1 MDMKSFY
8 ANEKPKTKRKGFSLV
23 EMMVVMLLIAVVL
36 AASAPMI
43 TRKVSRE
50 RSDKIFDMLGTDP
63 NNAVEYVK
71 GRNQRIFMNGKTD
84 GYVGI
89 VETGVNIPANSILFG
104 KNSLSS
110 GTGGTATTNLVGIG
124 FGTTNYLNSVAIGY
138 KAGAFT
144 DAVSIGK
151 GANGNEYG
159 VAIGSNS
166 QTRYKNS
173 VAIGYNA
180 RTVGEN
186 AITIGAGPFATDTG
200 KNAISIG
207 YNADA
212 IAKNGIAIGY
222 NASATDE
229 NSVAI
234 GYNATAPFKN
244 SIVLGTEKDTVYIP
258 GNLIIGKTTAVGVRA
273 VSDGRSYPL
282 YAYTHRSHDGDDRHF
297 TDIVDV
303 IERNH
308 ADDYKGS
315 GDFAVAM
322 VGSRTPGIQLGPYTF
337 RTHAWSS
344 GYNDNQKICPP
355 TNSGDWYRISRGKCS
370 DVDQSSNNVWLWSDA
385 RLKNIGNTY
394 TSGLE
399 ELNQLKFYHFTFKND
414 KDKTPQVGVIAQD
427 LQKVF
432 PQAVSKDDGGWL
444 TIRWD
449 EMFYAAI
456 NAIKELNTKVCAIAK
471 DVTNLK
477 TVTDEH
483 TKTLEAQAQTIEQ
496 QQVEI
501 KELTARV
508 EKLEQKRK

>member
-1 MDMKSFY
+1 MDMKNFY

-71 GRNQRIFMNGKTD
+71 GRNQRIFMNGRKD

-89 VETGVNIPANSILFG
+89 VETGVNIPTNSVLFG
-104 KNSLSS
+104 QNILSPFNY
-110 GTGGTATTNLVGIG
+110 ATKETSANNLVGIG

-138 KAGAFT
+138 KASANT
-144 DAVSIGK
+144 DSVTIGNS
-151 GANGNEYG
+151 ASGNEYG

-173 VAIGYNA
+173 VAIGYSA
-180 RTVGEN
+180 RTSGEN
-186 AITIGAGPFATDTG
+186 AVAIGASQWSTEAG
-200 KNAISIG
+200 
-207 YNADA
+207 
-212 IAKNGIAIGY
+212 
-222 NASATDE
+222 E
-229 NSVAI
+229 RSVAI
-234 GYNATAPFKN
+234 GYGARARYENSIAIGANASVMGENSIAIGNNATANYKN
-244 SIVLGTEKDTVYIP
+244 TVVLGDSNTTVFIP
-258 GNLIIGKTTAVGVRA
+258 GNLVVNHAALIGRA
-273 VSDGRSYPL
+273 AGRNDNLYFRPYAQEDGRHFAVL
-282 YAYTHRSHDGDDRHF
+282 NAGDWKGNDSNLSMVQDD
-297 TDIVDV
+297 TDTDKLVV
-303 IERNH
+303 RVGPYSTQTEWWRG
-308 ADDYKGS
+308 DYK
-315 GDFAVAM
+315 DNN
-322 VGSRTPGIQLGPYTF
+322 
-337 RTHAWSS
+337 RTHI
-344 GYNDNQKICPP
+344 NFEDP
-355 TNSGDWYRISRGKCS
+355 TRGNNPKSHKHS
-370 DVDQSSNNVWLWSDA
+370 DI
-385 RLKNIGNTY
+385 RLKNVGEPFTA
-394 TSGLE
+394 GLN
-399 ELNQLKFYHFTFKND
+399 ELEKLNFYHFTFKKD
-414 KDKTPQVGVIAQD
+414 KDQVPQVGVMAQD

>member
-71 GRNQRIFMNGKTD
+71 GRNQRIFMNGRKD
-84 GYVGI
+84 GYIGI
-89 VETGVNIPANSILFG
+89 VETGVNIPTNSVLFGQNILFPF
-104 KNSLSS
+104 NY
-110 GTGGTATTNLVGIG
+110 ATKETSANNLVGIG

-138 KAGAFT
+138 KAAANT
-144 DAVSIGK
+144 DSVTIGNS
-151 GANGNEYG
+151 ASGNDYG
-159 VAIGSNS
+159 VAVGSNS

-173 VAIGYNA
+173 VAIGYSA
-180 RTVGEN
+180 RTTGEN
-186 AITIGAGPFATDTG
+186 AVAIGASQWSTEAG
-200 KNAISIG
+200 
-207 YNADA
+207 
-212 IAKNGIAIGY
+212 
-222 NASATDE
+222 E
-229 NSVAI
+229 RSVAI
-234 GYNATAPFKN
+234 GYGARARYENSIAIGANASVMGENSIAIGNNATANYKN
-244 SIVLGTEKDTVYIP
+244 TVVLGDSNTTVFIP
-258 GNLIIGKTTAVGVRA
+258 GNLVVNHAALIGRA
-273 VSDGRSYPL
+273 AGRNDNLYFRPYAQEDGRHFAVL
-282 YAYTHRSHDGDDRHF
+282 NAGDWKGDDSNLSMVQDD
-297 TDIVDV
+297 TDTDKLVV
-303 IERNH
+303 RVGPYSTQTEWWRR
-308 ADDYKGS
+308 DYK
-315 GDFAVAM
+315 DNN
-322 VGSRTPGIQLGPYTF
+322 
-337 RTHAWSS
+337 RTHI
-344 GYNDNQKICPP
+344 NFEDP
-355 TNSGDWYRISRGKCS
+355 TRGNNPKSHKHS
-370 DVDQSSNNVWLWSDA
+370 DI
-385 RLKNIGNTY
+385 RLKNVGEPFTA
-394 TSGLE
+394 GLN
-399 ELNQLKFYHFTFKND
+399 ELEKLNFYHFTFKKD
-414 KDKTPQVGVIAQD
+414 KDQVPQVGVMAQD
-427 LQKVF
+427 MQKVF

>member
-1 MDMKSFY
+1 MDMKNFY

-71 GRNQRIFMNGKTD
+71 GRNQRIFMNGRKD

-89 VETGVNIPANSILFG
+89 VESGVSVPANSVLFG
-104 KNSLSS
+104 QNTLFPFDYVTKETPAN
-110 GTGGTATTNLVGIG
+110 NLVGIG
-124 FGTTNYLNSVAIGY
+124 FGTSNYLNSVAIGY
-138 KAGAFT
+138 KASAFT
-144 DAVSIGK
+144 DTVSIGN
-151 GANGNEYG
+151 GADGSDYS
-159 VAIGSNS
+159 VAIGSNAS
-166 QTRYKNS
+166 TRRKNS
-173 VAIGYNA
+173 VAIGSNA
-180 RTVGEN
+180 RTIGEN
-186 AITIGAGPFATDTG
+186 AINIGASPKFAPDVAQ
-200 KNAISIG
+200 NSIAIG

-212 IAKNGIAIGY
+212 INKNAIAIGY
-222 NASATDE
+222 NASAMDE

-234 GYNATAPFKN
+234 GYNATASYKN
-244 SIVLGTEKDTVYIP
+244 TIVLGNSNTTVYIP
-258 GNLIIGKTTAVGVRA
+258 GNLVVDHAALIGRA
-273 VSDGRSYPL
+273 AGRNDNLYFRPYAQEDGRHFAVL
-282 YAYTHRSHDGDDRHF
+282 NAGDWKGEDSNLSMVQDDTN
-297 TDIVDV
+297 TDKLVV
-303 IERNH
+303 RVGPYSTQTEWWRR
-308 ADDYKGS
+308 DYK
-315 GDFAVAM
+315 DNN
-322 VGSRTPGIQLGPYTF
+322 
-337 RTHAWSS
+337 RTHI
-344 GYNDNQKICPP
+344 NFEDP
-355 TNSGDWYRISRGKCS
+355 TRGNNPKSHRQS
-370 DVDQSSNNVWLWSDA
+370 DI
-385 RLKNIGNTY
+385 RLKNVGEAFTA
-394 TSGLE
+394 GLN
-399 ELNQLKFYHFTFKND
+399 ELEKLNFYHYTYKND
-414 KDKTPQVGVIAQD
+414 KDQVPQVGVMAQN

-483 TKTLEAQAQTIEQ
+483 TKTLESQAQTIEQ

>member
-71 GRNQRIFMNGKTD
+71 GRNQRIFMNGRKD

-89 VETGVNIPANSILFG
+89 VETGVNIPTNSVIFG
-104 KNSLSS
+104 KNMLFPFDYVTKESP
-110 GTGGTATTNLVGIG
+110 ANNLVGIG
-124 FGTTNYLNSVAIGY
+124 FDTSNYLNSVAIGY
-138 KAGAFT
+138 KASAFT
-144 DAVSIGK
+144 DSVTIGNSAS
-151 GANGNEYG
+151 GSEYG
-159 VAIGSNS
+159 VAIGSNAS
-166 QTRYKNS
+166 TRRKNS
-173 VAIGYNA
+173 VAIGSNA
-180 RTVGEN
+180 RTIGEN
-186 AITIGAGPFATDTG
+186 AINIGASPKFAPDVAQ
-200 KNAISIG
+200 NSIAIG

-212 IAKNGIAIGY
+212 INKNAIAIGY
-222 NASATDE
+222 NASAMDE

-234 GYNATAPFKN
+234 GYNATASYKN
-244 SIVLGTEKDTVYIP
+244 TIVLGNSNTTVYIP
-258 GNLIIGKTTAVGVRA
+258 GNLVVDHAALIGRSAGRNDNLYFRPYA
-273 VSDGRSYPL
+273 QEDGRHFAVL
-282 YAYTHRSHDGDDRHF
+282 NAGDWKGEDSNLSMVQDDTN
-297 TDIVDV
+297 TDKLVV
-303 IERNH
+303 RVGPYSTQTEWWRR
-308 ADDYKGS
+308 DYK
-315 GDFAVAM
+315 DNN
-322 VGSRTPGIQLGPYTF
+322 
-337 RTHAWSS
+337 RTHI
-344 GYNDNQKICPP
+344 NFEDP
-355 TNSGDWYRISRGKCS
+355 TKGNNPKSHRQS
-370 DVDQSSNNVWLWSDA
+370 DI
-385 RLKNIGNTY
+385 RLKNVGEPFTA
-394 TSGLE
+394 GLD
-399 ELNQLKFYHFTFKND
+399 ELEKLNFYHFTFKKD
-414 KDKTPQVGVIAQD
+414 KDQVPQVGVMAQD

>member
-71 GRNQRIFMNGKTD
+71 GRNQRIFMNGRKD

-89 VETGVNIPANSILFG
+89 VETGVNIPTNSVLFGQNILFPF
-104 KNSLSS
+104 NY
-110 GTGGTATTNLVGIG
+110 ATKETSANNLVGIG

-138 KAGAFT
+138 KASANT
-144 DAVSIGK
+144 DSVTIGNS
-151 GANGNEYG
+151 ASGNDYG

-173 VAIGYNA
+173 VAIGYSA
-180 RTVGEN
+180 RTTGEN
-186 AITIGAGPFATDTG
+186 AVAIGASQWSTEAG
-200 KNAISIG
+200 
-207 YNADA
+207 
-212 IAKNGIAIGY
+212 
-222 NASATDE
+222 E
-229 NSVAI
+229 RSVAI
-234 GYNATAPFKN
+234 GYGARARYENSIAIGANASVMGENSIAIGNNATANYKN
-244 SIVLGTEKDTVYIP
+244 TVVLGDSNTTVFIP
-258 GNLIIGKTTAVGVRA
+258 GNLVVNHAALIGRA
-273 VSDGRSYPL
+273 AGRNDNLYFRPYAQEDGRHFAVL
-282 YAYTHRSHDGDDRHF
+282 NAGDWKGNDSNLSMVQDD
-297 TDIVDV
+297 TDTDKLVV
-303 IERNH
+303 RVGPYSTQTEWWRG
-308 ADDYKGS
+308 DYK
-315 GDFAVAM
+315 DNN
-322 VGSRTPGIQLGPYTF
+322 
-337 RTHAWSS
+337 RTHI
-344 GYNDNQKICPP
+344 NFEDP
-355 TNSGDWYRISRGKCS
+355 TRGNNPKSHKHS
-370 DVDQSSNNVWLWSDA
+370 DI
-385 RLKNIGNTY
+385 RLKNVGEPFTA
-394 TSGLE
+394 GLN
-399 ELNQLKFYHFTFKND
+399 ELEKLNFYHFTFKKD
-414 KDKTPQVGVIAQD
+414 KDQVPQVGVMAQD

>member
-71 GRNQRIFMNGKTD
+71 GRNQRIFMNGRKD
-84 GYVGI
+84 GYIGI
-89 VETGVNIPANSILFG
+89 VETGVNIPTNSVLFGQNILFPF
-104 KNSLSS
+104 NY
-110 GTGGTATTNLVGIG
+110 ATKETSANNLVGIG
-124 FGTTNYLNSVAIGY
+124 FGTSNYLNSVAIGY
-138 KAGAFT
+138 KASANT
-144 DAVSIGK
+144 DSVTIGNS
-151 GANGNEYG
+151 ASGNDYG

-173 VAIGYNA
+173 VAIGYSA
-180 RTVGEN
+180 RTTGEN
-186 AITIGAGPFATDTG
+186 AVAIGASQWSTEAG
-200 KNAISIG
+200 
-207 YNADA
+207 
-212 IAKNGIAIGY
+212 
-222 NASATDE
+222 E
-229 NSVAI
+229 RSVAI
-234 GYNATAPFKN
+234 GYGASARYNNSIAIGANASVMGENSIAIGNDATAHYKN
-244 SIVLGTEKDTVYIP
+244 TVVLGDSNTTVFIP
-258 GNLIIGKTTAVGVRA
+258 GNLVVNHAALIGRA
-273 VSDGRSYPL
+273 AGRNDNLYFRPYAQEDGRHFAVL
-282 YAYTHRSHDGDDRHF
+282 NAGDWKGNDSNLSMVQDD
-297 TDIVDV
+297 TDTDKLVV
-303 IERNH
+303 RVGPYSTQTEWWRG
-308 ADDYKGS
+308 DYK
-315 GDFAVAM
+315 DNN
-322 VGSRTPGIQLGPYTF
+322 
-337 RTHAWSS
+337 RTHI
-344 GYNDNQKICPP
+344 NFEDP
-355 TNSGDWYRISRGKCS
+355 TRGNNPKSHKHS
-370 DVDQSSNNVWLWSDA
+370 DI
-385 RLKNIGNTY
+385 RLKNVGEPFTA
-394 TSGLE
+394 GLN
-399 ELNQLKFYHFTFKND
+399 ELEKLNFYHFTFKKD
-414 KDKTPQVGVIAQD
+414 KDQVPQVGVMAQD

>member
-71 GRNQRIFMNGKTD
+71 GRNQRIFMNGRKD

-89 VETGVNIPANSILFG
+89 VETGVNIPTNSVLFGQNILFPFNYVT
-104 KNSLSS
+104 KETSAN
-110 GTGGTATTNLVGIG
+110 NLVGIG
-124 FGTTNYLNSVAIGY
+124 FGTSNYLNSVAIGY

-144 DAVSIGK
+144 DAVSIGN
-151 GANGNEYG
+151 GADGNEYG
-159 VAIGSNS
+159 VAIGSKA

-207 YNADA
+207 YNAEA

-222 NASATDE
+222 NAFAMDE

-234 GYNATAPFKN
+234 GYNATAPYKN
-244 SIVLGTEKDTVYIP
+244 TVVLGDTNTTVYIP
-258 GNLIIGKTTAVGVRA
+258 GNLVVNHAALIGRNAGRNDNLYFRPYA
-273 VSDGRSYPL
+273 QEDGRHFAVL
-282 YAYTHRSHDGDDRHF
+282 NAGDWKDEDSNVSLVQDDTNDDKLVVRVGPYS
-297 TDIVDV
+297 TQT
-303 IERNH
+303 EWWRR
-308 ADDYKGS
+308 DYK
-315 GDFAVAM
+315 DNN
-322 VGSRTPGIQLGPYTF
+322 
-337 RTHAWSS
+337 RTHINFEDPTR
-344 GYNDNQKICPP
+344 GNDPKSHKQ
-355 TNSGDWYRISRGKCS
+355 S
-370 DVDQSSNNVWLWSDA
+370 DI
-385 RLKNIGNTY
+385 RLKNVGEPFTA
-394 TSGLE
+394 GLN
-399 ELNQLKFYHFTFKND
+399 ELEKLNFYHFTFKKD
-414 KDKTPQVGVIAQD
+414 KDQVPQVGVMAQD

>member
-71 GRNQRIFMNGKTD
+71 GRNQRIFMNGRKD

-89 VETGVNIPANSILFG
+89 VETGVNIPTNSVLFGQNILFPFNYVT
-104 KNSLSS
+104 KETSAN
-110 GTGGTATTNLVGIG
+110 NLVGIG
-124 FGTTNYLNSVAIGY
+124 FGTSNYLNSVAIGY

-144 DAVSIGK
+144 DAVSIGN
-151 GANGNEYG
+151 GADGNEYG
-159 VAIGSNS
+159 VAIGSKA

-207 YNADA
+207 YNAEA

-222 NASATDE
+222 NASAMDE

-234 GYNATAPFKN
+234 GYNATAPYKN
-244 SIVLGTEKDTVYIP
+244 TVVLGDTNTTVYIP
-258 GNLIIGKTTAVGVRA
+258 GNLVVNHAALIGRNAGRNDNLYFRPYA
-273 VSDGRSYPL
+273 QEDGRHFAVL
-282 YAYTHRSHDGDDRHF
+282 NAGDWKGEDSNVSLVQDDTNDDKLVVRVGPYS
-297 TDIVDV
+297 TQT
-303 IERNH
+303 EWWRR
-308 ADDYKGS
+308 DYK
-315 GDFAVAM
+315 DNN
-322 VGSRTPGIQLGPYTF
+322 
-337 RTHAWSS
+337 RTHINFEDPTR
-344 GYNDNQKICPP
+344 GNDPKSHKQ
-355 TNSGDWYRISRGKCS
+355 S
-370 DVDQSSNNVWLWSDA
+370 DI
-385 RLKNIGNTY
+385 RLKNVGEPFTA
-394 TSGLE
+394 GLN
-399 ELNQLKFYHFTFKND
+399 ELEKLNFYHFTFKKD
-414 KDKTPQVGVIAQD
+414 KDQVPQVGVMAQD

-483 TKTLEAQAQTIEQ
+483 TKTLEAQSQTIEQ

>member
-71 GRNQRIFMNGKTD
+71 GRNQRIFMNGRKD

-89 VETGVNIPANSILFG
+89 VETGVNIPTNSVLFGQNILFPF
-104 KNSLSS
+104 NY
-110 GTGGTATTNLVGIG
+110 ATKETSANNLVGIG

-138 KAGAFT
+138 KAAANT
-144 DAVSIGK
+144 DSVTIGNS
-151 GANGNEYG
+151 ASGNDYS
-159 VAIGSNS
+159 VAIGSKA

-186 AITIGAGPFATDTG
+186 AITIGAGPFLTDTA

-207 YNADA
+207 YNAEA
-212 IAKNGIAIGY
+212 IHKNGIAIGY
-222 NASATDE
+222 NASAMDE

-234 GYNATAPFKN
+234 GYNATAHYKN
-244 SIVLGTEKDTVYIP
+244 TVVLGDTNTTVYIP
-258 GNLIIGKTTAVGVRA
+258 GNLVVNHAALIGRA
-273 VSDGRSYPL
+273 AGRNDNLYFRPYAQEDGRHFAVL
-282 YAYTHRSHDGDDRHF
+282 NAGDWKGEDSNLSMVQDDTN
-297 TDIVDV
+297 TDKLVV
-303 IERNH
+303 RVGPYSTVTEWWRR
-308 ADDYKGS
+308 DYK
-315 GDFAVAM
+315 DNN
-322 VGSRTPGIQLGPYTF
+322 
-337 RTHAWSS
+337 RTHINFEDPTR
-344 GYNDNQKICPP
+344 GNDPKSHRQ
-355 TNSGDWYRISRGKCS
+355 S
-370 DVDQSSNNVWLWSDA
+370 DI
-385 RLKNIGNTY
+385 RLKNVGEPFTA
-394 TSGLE
+394 GLN
-399 ELNQLKFYHFTFKND
+399 ELEKLNFYHFTFKKD
-414 KDKTPQVGVIAQD
+414 KDQVPQVGVMAQD

-508 EKLEQKRK
+508 DKLEQKRK

>member
-71 GRNQRIFMNGKTD
+71 GRNQRIFMNGRKD

-89 VETGVNIPANSILFG
+89 VETGVNIPTNSVLFG
-104 KNSLSS
+104 QNMLSPFDFVTKETS
-110 GTGGTATTNLVGIG
+110 ANNLVGIG

-138 KAGAFT
+138 KASANT
-144 DAVSIGK
+144 DSVTIGNS
-151 GANGNEYG
+151 ANGNEYG

-173 VAIGYNA
+173 VAIGYRA
-180 RTVGEN
+180 QTTGEN
-186 AITIGAGPFATDTG
+186 AV
-200 KNAISIG
+200 
-207 YNADA
+207 
-212 IAKNGIAIGY
+212 AIGGSQWGTE
-222 NASATDE
+222 AGE
-229 NSVAI
+229 RSVAI
-234 GYNATAPFKN
+234 GYGAGARYKNSIAIGANASVMGENSIAIGNNATASYKN
-244 SIVLGTEKDTVYIP
+244 TVVLGDSNTTVFIP
-258 GNLIIGKTTAVGVRA
+258 GNLVVNHAALIGRA
-273 VSDGRSYPL
+273 AGRNDNLYFRPYAQEDGRHFAVL
-282 YAYTHRSHDGDDRHF
+282 NAGDWKGDDSNLSMVQDD
-297 TDIVDV
+297 TDTDKLVV
-303 IERNH
+303 RVGPYSTQTEWWRR
-308 ADDYKGS
+308 DYK
-315 GDFAVAM
+315 DNN
-322 VGSRTPGIQLGPYTF
+322 
-337 RTHAWSS
+337 RTHI
-344 GYNDNQKICPP
+344 NFEDP
-355 TNSGDWYRISRGKCS
+355 TRGNNTKSHKHS
-370 DVDQSSNNVWLWSDA
+370 DI
-385 RLKNIGNTY
+385 RLKNVGEPFTA
-394 TSGLE
+394 GLN
-399 ELNQLKFYHFTFKND
+399 ELEKLNFYHFTFKKD
-414 KDKTPQVGVIAQD
+414 KDQVPQVGVIAQD

>member
-71 GRNQRIFMNGKTD
+71 GRNQRIFMNGRKD

-89 VETGVNIPANSILFG
+89 VETGVNIPTNSVLFG
-104 KNSLSS
+104 QNILSPFNY
-110 GTGGTATTNLVGIG
+110 ATKETSANNLVGIG

-138 KAGAFT
+138 KAAANT
-144 DAVSIGK
+144 DSVTIGNS
-151 GANGNEYG
+151 ASGNDYG

-173 VAIGYNA
+173 VAIGYSA
-180 RTVGEN
+180 RTTGEN
-186 AITIGAGPFATDTG
+186 AVAIGASQWSTESG
-200 KNAISIG
+200 
-207 YNADA
+207 
-212 IAKNGIAIGY
+212 
-222 NASATDE
+222 E
-229 NSVAI
+229 RSVAI
-234 GYNATAPFKN
+234 GYGARASYENSIAIGANASVMGENSIAIGNNATANYKN
-244 SIVLGTEKDTVYIP
+244 TVVLGDSNTTVFIP
-258 GNLIIGKTTAVGVRA
+258 GNLVVNHAALIGRA
-273 VSDGRSYPL
+273 AGRNDNLYFRPYAQEDGRHFAVL
-282 YAYTHRSHDGDDRHF
+282 NAGDWKGEDSNVSLVQDDTNDDKLVVRVGPYS
-297 TDIVDV
+297 TQT
-303 IERNH
+303 EWWRR
-308 ADDYKGS
+308 DYK
-315 GDFAVAM
+315 DNN
-322 VGSRTPGIQLGPYTF
+322 
-337 RTHAWSS
+337 RTHI
-344 GYNDNQKICPP
+344 NFEDP
-355 TNSGDWYRISRGKCS
+355 TRGNNPKSHRQS
-370 DVDQSSNNVWLWSDA
+370 DI
-385 RLKNIGNTY
+385 RLKNVGEPFTA
-394 TSGLE
+394 GLN
-399 ELNQLKFYHFTFKND
+399 ELEKLNFYHFTFKKD
-414 KDKTPQVGVIAQD
+414 KDQVPQVGVMAQD

-483 TKTLEAQAQTIEQ
+483 TKTLESQAQTIEQ

>member
-71 GRNQRIFMNGKTD
+71 GRNQRIFMNGRKD

-89 VETGVNIPANSILFG
+89 VETGVNIPTNSVLFG
-104 KNSLSS
+104 QNILSPFNY
-110 GTGGTATTNLVGIG
+110 ATKETSANNLVGIG

-138 KAGAFT
+138 KASANT
-144 DAVSIGK
+144 DSVTIGN

-166 QTRYKNS
+166 QTRHKNS
-173 VAIGYNA
+173 VAIGYSA
-180 RTVGEN
+180 RTTGEN
-186 AITIGAGPFATDTG
+186 AVAIGASQWSTEAG
-200 KNAISIG
+200 
-207 YNADA
+207 
-212 IAKNGIAIGY
+212 
-222 NASATDE
+222 E
-229 NSVAI
+229 RSVAI
-234 GYNATAPFKN
+234 GYGARARYENSIAIGANASVMGENSIAIGNNATANYKN
-244 SIVLGTEKDTVYIP
+244 TVVLGDSNTTVFIP
-258 GNLIIGKTTAVGVRA
+258 GNLVVNHAALIGRA
-273 VSDGRSYPL
+273 AGRNDNLYFRPYAQEDGRHFAVL
-282 YAYTHRSHDGDDRHF
+282 NAGDWKGNDSNLSMVQDD
-297 TDIVDV
+297 TDTDKLVV
-303 IERNH
+303 RVGPYSTQTEWWRG
-308 ADDYKGS
+308 DYK
-315 GDFAVAM
+315 DNN
-322 VGSRTPGIQLGPYTF
+322 
-337 RTHAWSS
+337 RTHI
-344 GYNDNQKICPP
+344 NFEDP
-355 TNSGDWYRISRGKCS
+355 TRGNNPKSHKHS
-370 DVDQSSNNVWLWSDA
+370 DI
-385 RLKNIGNTY
+385 RLKNVGEPFTA
-394 TSGLE
+394 GLN
-399 ELNQLKFYHFTFKND
+399 ELEKLNFYHFTFKKD
-414 KDKTPQVGVIAQD
+414 KDQVPQVGVMAQD

>member
-71 GRNQRIFMNGKTD
+71 GRNQRIFMNGRKD

-89 VETGVNIPANSILFG
+89 VETGVNIPTNSVLFG
-104 KNSLSS
+104 QNILSPFNY
-110 GTGGTATTNLVGIG
+110 ATKETSANNLVGIG

-138 KAGAFT
+138 KASANT
-144 DAVSIGK
+144 DSVTIGN

-166 QTRYKNS
+166 QTRHKNS
-173 VAIGYNA
+173 VAIGYSA
-180 RTVGEN
+180 RTTGEN
-186 AITIGAGPFATDTG
+186 AVAIGASQWSTEAG
-200 KNAISIG
+200 
-207 YNADA
+207 
-212 IAKNGIAIGY
+212 
-222 NASATDE
+222 E
-229 NSVAI
+229 RSVAI
-234 GYNATAPFKN
+234 GYGARARYENSIAIGANASVMGENSIAIGNNATANYKN
-244 SIVLGTEKDTVYIP
+244 TVVLGDSNTTVFIP
-258 GNLIIGKTTAVGVRA
+258 GNLVVNHAALIGRA
-273 VSDGRSYPL
+273 AGRNDNLYFRPYAQEDGRHFAVL
-282 YAYTHRSHDGDDRHF
+282 NAGDWKGEDSNVSLVQDDTNDDKLVVRVGPYS
-297 TDIVDV
+297 TQT
-303 IERNH
+303 EWWRR
-308 ADDYKGS
+308 DYK
-315 GDFAVAM
+315 DNN
-322 VGSRTPGIQLGPYTF
+322 
-337 RTHAWSS
+337 RTHI
-344 GYNDNQKICPP
+344 NFEDP
-355 TNSGDWYRISRGKCS
+355 TRGNNPKSHRQS
-370 DVDQSSNNVWLWSDA
+370 DI
-385 RLKNIGNTY
+385 RLKNVGEPFTA
-394 TSGLE
+394 GLN
-399 ELNQLKFYHFTFKND
+399 ELEKLNFYHFTFKKD
-414 KDKTPQVGVIAQD
+414 KDQVPQVGVMAQD

-483 TKTLEAQAQTIEQ
+483 TKTLESQAQTIEQ

>member
-71 GRNQRIFMNGKTD
+71 GRNQRIFMNGRKD

-89 VETGVNIPANSILFG
+89 VETGVNIPTNSVLFGQNILFPF
-104 KNSLSS
+104 NY
-110 GTGGTATTNLVGIG
+110 ATKETSANNLVGIG
-124 FGTTNYLNSVAIGY
+124 FGTSNYLNSVAIGY
-138 KAGAFT
+138 KASANT
-144 DAVSIGK
+144 DSVTIGNS
-151 GANGNEYG
+151 ASGNDYG

-173 VAIGYNA
+173 VAIGYSA
-180 RTVGEN
+180 RTTGEN
-186 AITIGAGPFATDTG
+186 AVAIGASQWSTEAG
-200 KNAISIG
+200 
-207 YNADA
+207 
-212 IAKNGIAIGY
+212 
-222 NASATDE
+222 E
-229 NSVAI
+229 RSVAI
-234 GYNATAPFKN
+234 GYGANARYERSIAIGANASVMGENSIAIGNNATAHYKN
-244 SIVLGTEKDTVYIP
+244 TVVLGDSNTTVFIP
-258 GNLIIGKTTAVGVRA
+258 GNLVVNHAALIGRA
-273 VSDGRSYPL
+273 AGRNDNLYFRPYAQEDGRHFAVL
-282 YAYTHRSHDGDDRHF
+282 NAGDWKGNDSNLSMVQDD
-297 TDIVDV
+297 TDTDKLVV
-303 IERNH
+303 RVGPYSTQTEWWRG
-308 ADDYKGS
+308 DYK
-315 GDFAVAM
+315 DNN
-322 VGSRTPGIQLGPYTF
+322 
-337 RTHAWSS
+337 RTHI
-344 GYNDNQKICPP
+344 NFEDP
-355 TNSGDWYRISRGKCS
+355 TRGNNPKSHKHS
-370 DVDQSSNNVWLWSDA
+370 DI
-385 RLKNIGNTY
+385 RLKNVGEPFTA
-394 TSGLE
+394 GLN
-399 ELNQLKFYHFTFKND
+399 ELEKLNFYHFTFKKD
-414 KDKTPQVGVIAQD
+414 KDQVPQVGVMAQD

-483 TKTLEAQAQTIEQ
+483 TKTLESQAQTIEQ

>member
-71 GRNQRIFMNGKTD
+71 GRNQRIFMNGRKD

-89 VETGVNIPANSILFG
+89 VETGVNIPTNSVLFG
-104 KNSLSS
+104 QNTLFPS
-110 GTGGTATTNLVGIG
+110 ANNLVGIG
-124 FGTTNYLNSVAIGY
+124 FGTSNYLNSVAIGY
-138 KAGAFT
+138 KAAANTDSVTIGNGA
-144 DAVSIGK
+144 D
-151 GANGNEYG
+151 GNEYG
-159 VAIGSNS
+159 VAIGSKA

-207 YNADA
+207 YNAEA

-222 NASATDE
+222 NASAMDE

-234 GYNATAPFKN
+234 GYNATAHYKN
-244 SIVLGTEKDTVYIP
+244 TVVLGDTNTTVYIP
-258 GNLIIGKTTAVGVRA
+258 GNLVVNHAALIGRA
-273 VSDGRSYPL
+273 AGRNDNLYFRPYAQEDGRHFAVL
-282 YAYTHRSHDGDDRHF
+282 NAGDWKGEDSNVSLVQDDTNDDKLVVRVGPYS
-297 TDIVDV
+297 TQT
-303 IERNH
+303 EWWRR
-308 ADDYKGS
+308 DYK
-315 GDFAVAM
+315 DNN
-322 VGSRTPGIQLGPYTF
+322 
-337 RTHAWSS
+337 RTHINFEDPTR
-344 GYNDNQKICPP
+344 GNDPKSHRQ
-355 TNSGDWYRISRGKCS
+355 S
-370 DVDQSSNNVWLWSDA
+370 DI
-385 RLKNIGNTY
+385 RLKNVGEPFTA
-394 TSGLE
+394 GLN
-399 ELNQLKFYHFTFKND
+399 ELEKLNFYHFTFKKD
-414 KDKTPQVGVIAQD
+414 KDQVPQVGVMAQD

>member
-71 GRNQRIFMNGKTD
+71 GRNQRIFMNGRKD

-89 VETGVNIPANSILFG
+89 VETGVNIPTNSVLFGQNILFPFNYVT
-104 KNSLSS
+104 KETSAN
-110 GTGGTATTNLVGIG
+110 NLVGIG
-124 FGTTNYLNSVAIGY
+124 FGTSNYLNSVAIGY

-144 DAVSIGK
+144 DAVSIGN
-151 GANGNEYG
+151 GADGNEYG
-159 VAIGSNS
+159 VAIGSKA

-207 YNADA
+207 YNAEA

-222 NASATDE
+222 NASAMDE

-234 GYNATAPFKN
+234 GYNATAPYKN
-244 SIVLGTEKDTVYIP
+244 TVVLGDTNTTVYIP
-258 GNLIIGKTTAVGVRA
+258 GNLVVNHAALIGRNAGRNDNLYFRPYA
-273 VSDGRSYPL
+273 QEDGRHFAVL
-282 YAYTHRSHDGDDRHF
+282 NAGDWKGGDSNVSLVQDDTNDDKLVVRVGPYS
-297 TDIVDV
+297 TQT
-303 IERNH
+303 EWWRR
-308 ADDYKGS
+308 DYK
-315 GDFAVAM
+315 DNN
-322 VGSRTPGIQLGPYTF
+322 
-337 RTHAWSS
+337 RTHINFEDPTR
-344 GYNDNQKICPP
+344 GNDPKSHKQ
-355 TNSGDWYRISRGKCS
+355 S
-370 DVDQSSNNVWLWSDA
+370 DI
-385 RLKNIGNTY
+385 RLKNVGEPFTA
-394 TSGLE
+394 GLN
-399 ELNQLKFYHFTFKND
+399 ELEKLNFYHFTFKKD
-414 KDKTPQVGVIAQD
+414 KDQVPQVGVMAQD

>member
-71 GRNQRIFMNGKTD
+71 GRNQRIFMNGRKD

-89 VETGVNIPANSILFG
+89 VETGVNIPTNSVIFG
-104 KNSLSS
+104 KNMLFPFDYVTKESP
-110 GTGGTATTNLVGIG
+110 ANNLVGIG
-124 FGTTNYLNSVAIGY
+124 FGTSNYLNSVAIGY

-144 DAVSIGK
+144 DAVSIGN
-151 GANGNEYG
+151 GASGSDYG

-166 QTRYKNS
+166 NTRHNNS
-173 VAIGYNA
+173 VAIGYRA
-180 RTVGEN
+180 QTSGEN
-186 AITIGAGPFATDTG
+186 AV
-200 KNAISIG
+200 
-207 YNADA
+207 
-212 IAKNGIAIGY
+212 AIGGSQWGTE
-222 NASATDE
+222 AGE
-229 NSVAI
+229 RSVAI
-234 GYNATAPFKN
+234 GYGARARYNNSIAIGANASVMGENSIAIGNNATANYKN
-244 SIVLGTEKDTVYIP
+244 TVVLGDSNTTVFIP
-258 GNLIIGKTTAVGVRA
+258 GNLVVNHAALIGRA
-273 VSDGRSYPL
+273 AGRNDNLYFRPYAQEDGR
-282 YAYTHRSHDGDDRHF
+282 H
-297 TDIVDV
+297 
-303 IERNH
+303 
-308 ADDYKGS
+308 
-315 GDFAVAM
+315 FAVLNAGDWKGEDSNLSM
-322 VGSRTPGIQLGPYTF
+322 VQDDTNTDKLVVRVGPYSTLTEWWRRDYRDNN
-337 RTHAWSS
+337 RTHI
-344 GYNDNQKICPP
+344 NFEDP
-355 TNSGDWYRISRGKCS
+355 TKGNNPKSHRQS
-370 DVDQSSNNVWLWSDA
+370 DI
-385 RLKNIGNTY
+385 RLKNVGEPFTA
-394 TSGLE
+394 GLN
-399 ELNQLKFYHFTFKND
+399 ELEKLNFYHFTFKKD
-414 KDKTPQVGVIAQD
+414 KDQVPQVGVMAQD

>member
-71 GRNQRIFMNGKTD
+71 GRNQRIFMNGRKD

-89 VETGVNIPANSILFG
+89 VETGVNIPTNSVLFGQNILFPFNYVT
-104 KNSLSS
+104 KETSAN
-110 GTGGTATTNLVGIG
+110 NLVGIG
-124 FGTTNYLNSVAIGY
+124 FGTSIYLNSVAIGY

-144 DAVSIGK
+144 DAVSIGN
-151 GANGNEYG
+151 GADGNEYG
-159 VAIGSNS
+159 VAIGSKA

-207 YNADA
+207 YNAEA

-222 NASATDE
+222 NASAMDE

-234 GYNATAPFKN
+234 GYNATAPYKN
-244 SIVLGTEKDTVYIP
+244 TVVLGDTNTTVYIP
-258 GNLIIGKTTAVGVRA
+258 GNLVVNHAALIGRNAGRNDNLYFRPYA
-273 VSDGRSYPL
+273 QEDGRHFAVL
-282 YAYTHRSHDGDDRHF
+282 NAGDWKGEDSNVSLVQDDTNDDKLVVRVGPYS
-297 TDIVDV
+297 TQT
-303 IERNH
+303 EWWRR
-308 ADDYKGS
+308 DYK
-315 GDFAVAM
+315 DNN
-322 VGSRTPGIQLGPYTF
+322 
-337 RTHAWSS
+337 RTHINFEDPTR
-344 GYNDNQKICPP
+344 GNDPKSHKQ
-355 TNSGDWYRISRGKCS
+355 S
-370 DVDQSSNNVWLWSDA
+370 DI
-385 RLKNIGNTY
+385 RLKNVGEPFTA
-394 TSGLE
+394 GLN
-399 ELNQLKFYHFTFKND
+399 ELEKLNFYHFTFKKD
-414 KDKTPQVGVIAQD
+414 KDQVPQVGVMAQD

>member
-71 GRNQRIFMNGKTD
+71 GRNQRIFMNGRKD
-84 GYVGI
+84 GYIGI
-89 VETGVNIPANSILFG
+89 VETGVNIPTNSVLFGQNILFPFDYVT
-104 KNSLSS
+104 KETSAN
-110 GTGGTATTNLVGIG
+110 NLVGIG
-124 FGTTNYLNSVAIGY
+124 FGTSNYLNSVAIGY
-138 KAGAFT
+138 KAAANT
-144 DAVSIGK
+144 DSVTIGNSAS
-151 GANGNEYG
+151 GSDYG

-166 QTRYKNS
+166 QTRHKNS
-173 VAIGYNA
+173 VAIGYSA
-180 RTVGEN
+180 RTTGEN
-186 AITIGAGPFATDTG
+186 AVAIGASQWGTEAG
-200 KNAISIG
+200 
-207 YNADA
+207 
-212 IAKNGIAIGY
+212 
-222 NASATDE
+222 E
-229 NSVAI
+229 HSVAI
-234 GYNATAPFKN
+234 GYGATASYERSIAIGANASVMGEN
-244 SIVLGTEKDTVYIP
+244 SIAIGNDATAHYKNTVVLGNSNTTVFIP
-258 GNLIIGKTTAVGVRA
+258 GNLVVDHAALIGRA
-273 VSDGRSYPL
+273 AGRNDNLYFRPYAQEDGRHFAVL
-282 YAYTHRSHDGDDRHF
+282 NAGDWKGEDSNLSMVQDD
-297 TDIVDV
+297 TDTDNLVV
-303 IERNH
+303 RVGPYSTQTERWRR
-308 ADDYKGS
+308 DYK
-315 GDFAVAM
+315 DNN
-322 VGSRTPGIQLGPYTF
+322 
-337 RTHAWSS
+337 RTHINFEDPTR
-344 GYNDNQKICPP
+344 GNDPKSHRQ
-355 TNSGDWYRISRGKCS
+355 S
-370 DVDQSSNNVWLWSDA
+370 DI
-385 RLKNIGNTY
+385 RLKNVGEPFTA
-394 TSGLE
+394 GLN
-399 ELNQLKFYHFTFKND
+399 ELEKLNFYHFTFKKD
-414 KDKTPQVGVIAQD
+414 KDQVPQVGVMAQD

>member
-71 GRNQRIFMNGKTD
+71 GRNQRIFMNGRKD
-84 GYVGI
+84 GYIGI
-89 VETGVNIPANSILFG
+89 VETGVNIPTNSVLFGQNILFPF
-104 KNSLSS
+104 NY
-110 GTGGTATTNLVGIG
+110 ATKETSANNLVGIG
-124 FGTTNYLNSVAIGY
+124 FGTSNYLNSVAIGY
-138 KAGAFT
+138 KAAANT
-144 DAVSIGK
+144 DSVTIGNS
-151 GANGNEYG
+151 ASGNDYG

-173 VAIGYNA
+173 VAIGYSA
-180 RTVGEN
+180 RTTGEN
-186 AITIGAGPFATDTG
+186 AVAIGASQWSTEAG
-200 KNAISIG
+200 
-207 YNADA
+207 
-212 IAKNGIAIGY
+212 
-222 NASATDE
+222 E
-229 NSVAI
+229 RSVAI
-234 GYNATAPFKN
+234 GYGARARYENSIAIGANASVMGENSIAIGNNATANYKN
-244 SIVLGTEKDTVYIP
+244 TVVLGDSNTTVFIP
-258 GNLIIGKTTAVGVRA
+258 GNLVVNHAALIGRA
-273 VSDGRSYPL
+273 AGRNDNLYFRPYAQEDGRHFAVL
-282 YAYTHRSHDGDDRHF
+282 NAGDWKGNDSNLSMVQDD
-297 TDIVDV
+297 TDTDKLVV
-303 IERNH
+303 RVGPYSTQTEWWRG
-308 ADDYKGS
+308 DYK
-315 GDFAVAM
+315 DNN
-322 VGSRTPGIQLGPYTF
+322 
-337 RTHAWSS
+337 RTHI
-344 GYNDNQKICPP
+344 NFEDP
-355 TNSGDWYRISRGKCS
+355 TRGNNPKSHKHS
-370 DVDQSSNNVWLWSDA
+370 DI
-385 RLKNIGNTY
+385 RLKNVGYPFTA
-394 TSGLE
+394 GLN
-399 ELNQLKFYHFTFKND
+399 ELEKLNFYHFTFKKD
-414 KDKTPQVGVIAQD
+414 KDQVPQVGVMAQD

>member
-71 GRNQRIFMNGKTD
+71 GRNQRIFMNGRKD
-84 GYVGI
+84 GYIGI
-89 VETGVNIPANSILFG
+89 VETGVSVPVNSVLFG
-104 KNSLSS
+104 QNTLFPS
-110 GTGGTATTNLVGIG
+110 ANNLVGIG

-144 DAVSIGK
+144 DAVSIGN

-166 QTRYKNS
+166 QTRHKNS
-173 VAIGYNA
+173 VAIGYSA
-180 RTVGEN
+180 RTTGEN
-186 AITIGAGPFATDTG
+186 AVAIGASQWGTEAG
-200 KNAISIG
+200 
-207 YNADA
+207 
-212 IAKNGIAIGY
+212 
-222 NASATDE
+222 E
-229 NSVAI
+229 RSVAI
-234 GYNATAPFKN
+234 GYGANARYERSIAIGANASVMGENSIAIGNNATAHYKN
-244 SIVLGTEKDTVYIP
+244 TVVLGDSNTTVFIP
-258 GNLIIGKTTAVGVRA
+258 GNLVVNHAALIGRA
-273 VSDGRSYPL
+273 AGRNDNLYFRPYAQEDGRHFAVL
-282 YAYTHRSHDGDDRHF
+282 NAGDWKGEDSNVSLVQDDTNDDKLVVRVGPYS
-297 TDIVDV
+297 TVT
-303 IERNH
+303 EWWRR
-308 ADDYKGS
+308 DYK
-315 GDFAVAM
+315 DNN
-322 VGSRTPGIQLGPYTF
+322 
-337 RTHAWSS
+337 RTHINFEDPTR
-344 GYNDNQKICPP
+344 GNDPKSHRQ
-355 TNSGDWYRISRGKCS
+355 S
-370 DVDQSSNNVWLWSDA
+370 DI
-385 RLKNIGNTY
+385 RLKNVGEPFTA
-394 TSGLE
+394 GLN
-399 ELNQLKFYHFTFKND
+399 ELEKLNFYHFTFKKD
-414 KDKTPQVGVIAQD
+414 KDQVPQVGVMAQD

>member
-71 GRNQRIFMNGKTD
+71 GRNQRIFMNGRKD
-84 GYVGI
+84 GYIGI
-89 VETGVNIPANSILFG
+89 VETGVNIPTNSVLFG
-104 KNSLSS
+104 QNILSPFNY
-110 GTGGTATTNLVGIG
+110 ATKETSANNLVGIG

-138 KAGAFT
+138 KASANT
-144 DAVSIGK
+144 DSVTIGNS
-151 GANGNEYG
+151 ASGNEYG

-173 VAIGYNA
+173 VAIGYSA
-180 RTVGEN
+180 RTTGEN
-186 AITIGAGPFATDTG
+186 AVAIGASQWSTEAG
-200 KNAISIG
+200 
-207 YNADA
+207 
-212 IAKNGIAIGY
+212 
-222 NASATDE
+222 E
-229 NSVAI
+229 RSVAI
-234 GYNATAPFKN
+234 GYGARAHYEN
-244 SIVLGTEKDTVYIP
+244 SIAIGANASVMGENSIAIGNNAIAHYKNTVVLGDSNTTVFIP
-258 GNLIIGKTTAVGVRA
+258 GNLVVNHAALIGRA
-273 VSDGRSYPL
+273 AGRNDNLYFRPYAQEDGRHFAVL
-282 YAYTHRSHDGDDRHF
+282 NAGDWKGNDSNLSMVQDD
-297 TDIVDV
+297 TDTDKLVV
-303 IERNH
+303 RVGPYSTQTEWWRG
-308 ADDYKGS
+308 DYK
-315 GDFAVAM
+315 DNN
-322 VGSRTPGIQLGPYTF
+322 
-337 RTHAWSS
+337 RTHI
-344 GYNDNQKICPP
+344 NFEDP
-355 TNSGDWYRISRGKCS
+355 TRGNNPKSHKHS
-370 DVDQSSNNVWLWSDA
+370 DI
-385 RLKNIGNTY
+385 RLKNVGEPFTA
-394 TSGLE
+394 GLN
-399 ELNQLKFYHFTFKND
+399 ELEKLNFYHFTFKKD
-414 KDKTPQVGVIAQD
+414 KDQVPQVGVMAQD

-483 TKTLEAQAQTIEQ
+483 TKTLESQAQTIEQ

>member
-71 GRNQRIFMNGKTD
+71 GRNQRIFMNGRKD
-84 GYVGI
+84 GYIGI
-89 VETGVNIPANSILFG
+89 VETGVNIPTNSVLFGQNILFPF
-104 KNSLSS
+104 NY
-110 GTGGTATTNLVGIG
+110 ATKETSANNLVGIG
-124 FGTTNYLNSVAIGY
+124 FGTSNYLNSVAIGY
-138 KAGAFT
+138 KASANT
-144 DAVSIGK
+144 DSVTIGNS
-151 GANGNEYG
+151 ASGNDYG

-173 VAIGYNA
+173 VAIGYSA
-180 RTVGEN
+180 RTTGEN
-186 AITIGAGPFATDTG
+186 AVAIGASQWSTEAG
-200 KNAISIG
+200 
-207 YNADA
+207 
-212 IAKNGIAIGY
+212 
-222 NASATDE
+222 E
-229 NSVAI
+229 RSVAI
-234 GYNATAPFKN
+234 GYGARARYNNSIAIGANASVMGENSIAIGNNATAHYKN
-244 SIVLGTEKDTVYIP
+244 TVVLGDSNTTVFIP
-258 GNLIIGKTTAVGVRA
+258 GNLVVNHAALIGRA
-273 VSDGRSYPL
+273 AGRNDNLYFRPYAQEDGRHFAVL
-282 YAYTHRSHDGDDRHF
+282 NAGDWKGEDSNVSLVQDDTNDDKLVVRVGPYS
-297 TDIVDV
+297 TVT
-303 IERNH
+303 EWWRR
-308 ADDYKGS
+308 DYK
-315 GDFAVAM
+315 DNN
-322 VGSRTPGIQLGPYTF
+322 
-337 RTHAWSS
+337 RTHINFEDPTR
-344 GYNDNQKICPP
+344 GNDPKSHRQ
-355 TNSGDWYRISRGKCS
+355 S
-370 DVDQSSNNVWLWSDA
+370 DI
-385 RLKNIGNTY
+385 RLKNVGEPFTA
-394 TSGLE
+394 GLN
-399 ELNQLKFYHFTFKND
+399 ELEKLNFYHFTFKKD
-414 KDKTPQVGVIAQD
+414 KDQVPQVGVMAQD

>member
-71 GRNQRIFMNGKTD
+71 GRNQRIFMNGRKD

-89 VETGVNIPANSILFG
+89 VETGVNIPTNSVLFGQNILFPFNYVT
-104 KNSLSS
+104 KETSAN
-110 GTGGTATTNLVGIG
+110 NLVGIG
-124 FGTTNYLNSVAIGY
+124 FGTSNYLNSVAIGY

-144 DAVSIGK
+144 DAVSIGNSAS
-151 GANGNEYG
+151 GSDYG

-166 QTRYKNS
+166 NTRHKNS
-173 VAIGYNA
+173 VAIGYRA
-180 RTVGEN
+180 QTSGEN
-186 AITIGAGPFATDTG
+186 AV
-200 KNAISIG
+200 
-207 YNADA
+207 
-212 IAKNGIAIGY
+212 AIGGSQWGTE
-222 NASATDE
+222 AGE
-229 NSVAI
+229 RSVAI
-234 GYNATAPFKN
+234 GYGARARYNNSIAIGANASVMGENSIAIGNNATAPYKN
-244 SIVLGTEKDTVYIP
+244 TVVLGDSNTTVFIP
-258 GNLIIGKTTAVGVRA
+258 GNLVVNHAALIGRSAGRNDNLYFRPYA
-273 VSDGRSYPL
+273 QEDGRHFAVL
-282 YAYTHRSHDGDDRHF
+282 NAGDWKGEDSNLSMVQDDTN
-297 TDIVDV
+297 TDLLVV
-303 IERNH
+303 RVGPFSTPGEGWRR
-308 ADDYKGS
+308 DYK
-315 GDFAVAM
+315 DNN
-322 VGSRTPGIQLGPYTF
+322 
-337 RTHAWSS
+337 RTHINFEDPSK
-344 GYNDNQKICPP
+344 G
-355 TNSGDWYRISRGKCS
+355 NSTKSHRQS
-370 DVDQSSNNVWLWSDA
+370 DI
-385 RLKNIGNTY
+385 RLKNVGEPFTA
-394 TSGLE
+394 GLD
-399 ELNQLKFYHFTFKND
+399 ELEKLNFYHFTFKKD
-414 KDKTPQVGVIAQD
+414 KDQVPQVGVMAQD

>member
-71 GRNQRIFMNGKTD
+71 GRNQRIFMNGRKD
-84 GYVGI
+84 GYIGI
-89 VETGVNIPANSILFG
+89 VETGVSVPVNSVLFG
-104 KNSLSS
+104 QNTLFPS
-110 GTGGTATTNLVGIG
+110 ANNLVGIG
-124 FGTTNYLNSVAIGY
+124 FGTSNYLNSVAIGY
-138 KAGAFT
+138 KASANT
-144 DAVSIGK
+144 DSVSIGNS
-151 GANGNEYG
+151 ADGNEYG
-159 VAIGSNS
+159 VAIGSKA

-173 VAIGYNA
+173 VAIGYSA
-180 RTVGEN
+180 RTTGEN
-186 AITIGAGPFATDTG
+186 AVAIGASQWSTEAG
-200 KNAISIG
+200 
-207 YNADA
+207 
-212 IAKNGIAIGY
+212 
-222 NASATDE
+222 E
-229 NSVAI
+229 RSVAI
-234 GYNATAPFKN
+234 GYGARARYENSIAIGANASVMGENSIAIGNNATANYKN
-244 SIVLGTEKDTVYIP
+244 TVVLGDSNTTVFIP
-258 GNLIIGKTTAVGVRA
+258 GNLVVNHAALIGRA
-273 VSDGRSYPL
+273 AGRNDNLYFRPYAQEDGRHFAVL
-282 YAYTHRSHDGDDRHF
+282 NAGDWKGDDSNLSMVQDD
-297 TDIVDV
+297 TDTDKLVV
-303 IERNH
+303 RVGPYSTQTEWWRR
-308 ADDYKGS
+308 DYK
-315 GDFAVAM
+315 DNN
-322 VGSRTPGIQLGPYTF
+322 
-337 RTHAWSS
+337 RTHI
-344 GYNDNQKICPP
+344 NFEDP
-355 TNSGDWYRISRGKCS
+355 TRGNNPKSHKHS
-370 DVDQSSNNVWLWSDA
+370 DI
-385 RLKNIGNTY
+385 RLKNVGEPFTA
-394 TSGLE
+394 GLN
-399 ELNQLKFYHFTFKND
+399 ELEKLNFYHFTFKKD
-414 KDKTPQVGVIAQD
+414 KDQVPQVGVMAQD

>member
-71 GRNQRIFMNGKTD
+71 GRNQRIFMNGRKD
-84 GYVGI
+84 GYIGI
-89 VETGVNIPANSILFG
+89 VETGVNIPTNSVLFGQNILFPF
-104 KNSLSS
+104 NY
-110 GTGGTATTNLVGIG
+110 ATKETSANNLVGIG
-124 FGTTNYLNSVAIGY
+124 FGTSNYLNSVAIGY
-138 KAGAFT
+138 KAAANT
-144 DAVSIGK
+144 DAVSIGNS
-151 GANGNEYG
+151 ASGNEYG

-173 VAIGYNA
+173 VAIGYSA
-180 RTVGEN
+180 RTTGEN
-186 AITIGAGPFATDTG
+186 AVAIGASQWSTEAG
-200 KNAISIG
+200 
-207 YNADA
+207 
-212 IAKNGIAIGY
+212 
-222 NASATDE
+222 E
-229 NSVAI
+229 RSVAI
-234 GYNATAPFKN
+234 GYGARARYENSIAIGANASVMGENSIAIGNNATANYKN
-244 SIVLGTEKDTVYIP
+244 TVVLGDSNTTVFIP
-258 GNLIIGKTTAVGVRA
+258 GNLVVNHAALIGRA
-273 VSDGRSYPL
+273 AGRNDNLYFRPYAQEDGRHFAVL
-282 YAYTHRSHDGDDRHF
+282 NAGDWKGNDSNLSMVQDD
-297 TDIVDV
+297 TDTDKLVV
-303 IERNH
+303 RVGPYSTQTEWWRG
-308 ADDYKGS
+308 DYK
-315 GDFAVAM
+315 DNN
-322 VGSRTPGIQLGPYTF
+322 
-337 RTHAWSS
+337 RTHI
-344 GYNDNQKICPP
+344 NFEDP
-355 TNSGDWYRISRGKCS
+355 TRGNNPKSHKHS
-370 DVDQSSNNVWLWSDA
+370 DI
-385 RLKNIGNTY
+385 RLKNVGEPFTA
-394 TSGLE
+394 GLN
-399 ELNQLKFYHFTFKND
+399 ELEKLNFYHFTFKKD
-414 KDKTPQVGVIAQD
+414 KDQVPQVGVMAQD

>member
-71 GRNQRIFMNGKTD
+71 GRNQRIFMNGRKD

-89 VETGVNIPANSILFG
+89 VETGVNIPTNSVLFGQNILFPF
-104 KNSLSS
+104 NY
-110 GTGGTATTNLVGIG
+110 ATKETSANNLVGIG

-138 KAGAFT
+138 KASANT
-144 DAVSIGK
+144 DSVTIGNSAS
-151 GANGNEYG
+151 GSDYG

-166 QTRYKNS
+166 QTRHKNS
-173 VAIGYNA
+173 VAIGYSV
-180 RTVGEN
+180 RTTGEN
-186 AITIGAGPFATDTG
+186 AVAIGASPWSTEAG
-200 KNAISIG
+200 
-207 YNADA
+207 
-212 IAKNGIAIGY
+212 
-222 NASATDE
+222 E
-229 NSVAI
+229 RSVAI
-234 GYNATAPFKN
+234 GYGARARYENSIAIGANASVMGENSIAIGNNATAHYKN
-244 SIVLGTEKDTVYIP
+244 TVVLGDSNTTVFIP
-258 GNLIIGKTTAVGVRA
+258 GNLVVNHAALIGRA
-273 VSDGRSYPL
+273 AGRNDNLYFRPYAQEDGRHFAVL
-282 YAYTHRSHDGDDRHF
+282 NAGDWKGNDSNLSMVQDD
-297 TDIVDV
+297 TDTDKLVV
-303 IERNH
+303 RVGPYSTQTEWWRG
-308 ADDYKGS
+308 DYK
-315 GDFAVAM
+315 DNN
-322 VGSRTPGIQLGPYTF
+322 
-337 RTHAWSS
+337 RTHI
-344 GYNDNQKICPP
+344 NFEDP
-355 TNSGDWYRISRGKCS
+355 TRGNNTKSHKHS
-370 DVDQSSNNVWLWSDA
+370 DI
-385 RLKNIGNTY
+385 RLKNVGEPFTA
-394 TSGLE
+394 GLN
-399 ELNQLKFYHFTFKND
+399 ELEKLNFYHFTFKKD
-414 KDKTPQVGVIAQD
+414 KDQVPQVGVMAQD

>member
-23 EMMVVMLLIAVVL
+23 EMMVVMLLISVVL

-71 GRNQRIFMNGKTD
+71 GRNQRIFMNGRKD

-89 VETGVNIPANSILFG
+89 VETGVNIPTNSVLFGQNILFPFNYVT
-104 KNSLSS
+104 KETSAN
-110 GTGGTATTNLVGIG
+110 NLVGIG
-124 FGTTNYLNSVAIGY
+124 FGTSNYLNSVAIGY

-144 DAVSIGK
+144 DAVSIGN
-151 GANGNEYG
+151 GADGNEYG
-159 VAIGSNS
+159 VAIGSKA

-207 YNADA
+207 YNAEA

-222 NASATDE
+222 NASAMDE

-234 GYNATAPFKN
+234 GYNATAPYKN
-244 SIVLGTEKDTVYIP
+244 TVVLGDTNTTVYIP
-258 GNLIIGKTTAVGVRA
+258 GNLVVNHAALIGRNAGRNDNLYFRPYA
-273 VSDGRSYPL
+273 QEDGRHFAVL
-282 YAYTHRSHDGDDRHF
+282 NAGDWKGEDSNVSLVQDDTNDDKLVVRVGPYS
-297 TDIVDV
+297 TQT
-303 IERNH
+303 EWWRR
-308 ADDYKGS
+308 DYK
-315 GDFAVAM
+315 DNN
-322 VGSRTPGIQLGPYTF
+322 
-337 RTHAWSS
+337 RTHINFEDPTR
-344 GYNDNQKICPP
+344 GNDPKSHKQ
-355 TNSGDWYRISRGKCS
+355 S
-370 DVDQSSNNVWLWSDA
+370 DI
-385 RLKNIGNTY
+385 RLKNVGEPFTA
-394 TSGLE
+394 GLN
-399 ELNQLKFYHFTFKND
+399 ELEKLNFYHFTFKKD
-414 KDKTPQVGVIAQD
+414 KDQVPQVGVMAQD

>member
-1 MDMKSFY
+1 MDMKNFY
-8 ANEKPKTKRKGFSLV
+8 ANEKPKSKRKGFSLV

-71 GRNQRIFMNGKTD
+71 GRNQRIFMNGRKD

-89 VETGVNIPANSILFG
+89 VESGMSVPANSVLFG
-104 KNSLSS
+104 QNMLFPFNYVTKETSAN
-110 GTGGTATTNLVGIG
+110 NLVGIG
-124 FGTTNYLNSVAIGY
+124 FGTSNYLNSVAIGY
-138 KAGAFT
+138 NAGAFT
-144 DAVSIGK
+144 DAVSIGN
-151 GANGNEYG
+151 GASGSDYG

-166 QTRYKNS
+166 NTRYNNS

-180 RTVGEN
+180 RARGEN
-186 AITIGAGPFATDTG
+186 SIAMGWASYSGTGTD
-200 KNAISIG
+200 SV
-207 YNADA
+207 
-212 IAKNGIAIGY
+212 AIGY
-222 NASATDE
+222 NARAIAKNSLAIGHSASAMDE

-234 GYNATAPFKN
+234 GYNATAAYKN
-244 SIVLGTEKDTVYIP
+244 TVVLGDRNTTVYIP
-258 GNLIIGKTTAVGVRA
+258 GNLVVDHAALIGRSAGRNDNLYFRPYA
-273 VSDGRSYPL
+273 QEDGRHFAVL
-282 YAYTHRSHDGDDRHF
+282 NAGDWKGEDSNVSLVQDDTNDNKLVVRVGPYS
-297 TDIVDV
+297 TLT
-303 IERNH
+303 EWWRK
-308 ADDYKGS
+308 DYK
-315 GDFAVAM
+315 DNN
-322 VGSRTPGIQLGPYTF
+322 
-337 RTHAWSS
+337 RTHINFEDPTR
-344 GYNDNQKICPP
+344 GNDPK
-355 TNSGDWYRISRGKCS
+355 SRKQS
-370 DVDQSSNNVWLWSDA
+370 DI
-385 RLKNIGNTY
+385 RLKNVGEPFTA
-394 TSGLE
+394 GLN
-399 ELNQLKFYHFTFKND
+399 ELEKLNFYHFTFKKD
-414 KDKTPQVGVIAQD
+414 KDQVPQVGVMAQD

-456 NAIKELNTKVCAIAK
+456 NAIKELNTKVCTIAK

-483 TKTLEAQAQTIEQ
+483 TKTLEVQAQTIEQ

-508 EKLEQKRK
+508 EKLEHKK

>member
-71 GRNQRIFMNGKTD
+71 GRNQRIFMNGRKD

-89 VETGVNIPANSILFG
+89 VETGVNIPTNSVLFGQNILFPF
-104 KNSLSS
+104 NY
-110 GTGGTATTNLVGIG
+110 ATKETSANNLVGIG

-138 KAGAFT
+138 KAAANT
-144 DAVSIGK
+144 DSVTIGNS
-151 GANGNEYG
+151 ASGNDYS
-159 VAIGSNS
+159 VAIGSKA

-173 VAIGYNA
+173 VAIGSNA
-180 RTVGEN
+180 RTIGEN
-186 AITIGAGPFATDTG
+186 AINIGASPKFAPDVAQ
-200 KNAISIG
+200 NSIAIG

-212 IAKNGIAIGY
+212 INKNSIAIGY
-222 NASATDE
+222 NASAMDE

-234 GYNATAPFKN
+234 GYNATAPYKN
-244 SIVLGTEKDTVYIP
+244 TVVLGDTNTTVYIP
-258 GNLIIGKTTAVGVRA
+258 GNLVVNHAALIGRA
-273 VSDGRSYPL
+273 AGRNDNLYFRPYAQEDGRHFAVL
-282 YAYTHRSHDGDDRHF
+282 NAGDWKGEDSNVSLVQDDTNDDKLVVRVGPYS
-297 TDIVDV
+297 TVT
-303 IERNH
+303 EWWRR
-308 ADDYKGS
+308 DYK
-315 GDFAVAM
+315 DNN
-322 VGSRTPGIQLGPYTF
+322 
-337 RTHAWSS
+337 RTHINFEDPTR
-344 GYNDNQKICPP
+344 GNDPKSHRQ
-355 TNSGDWYRISRGKCS
+355 S
-370 DVDQSSNNVWLWSDA
+370 DI
-385 RLKNIGNTY
+385 RLKNVGEPFTA
-394 TSGLE
+394 GLN
-399 ELNQLKFYHFTFKND
+399 ELEKLNFYHFTFKKD
-414 KDKTPQVGVIAQD
+414 KDQVPQVGVMAQD

>member
-71 GRNQRIFMNGKTD
+71 GRNQRIFMNGRKD
-84 GYVGI
+84 GYIGI
-89 VETGVNIPANSILFG
+89 VETGVNIPTNSVLFGQNILFPF
-104 KNSLSS
+104 NY
-110 GTGGTATTNLVGIG
+110 ATKETSANNLVGIG
-124 FGTTNYLNSVAIGY
+124 FGTSNYLNSVAIGY
-138 KAGAFT
+138 KASANT
-144 DAVSIGK
+144 DSVTIGNS
-151 GANGNEYG
+151 ASGNDYG

-173 VAIGYNA
+173 VAIGYSA
-180 RTVGEN
+180 RTTGEN
-186 AITIGAGPFATDTG
+186 AVAIGASQWSTEAG
-200 KNAISIG
+200 
-207 YNADA
+207 
-212 IAKNGIAIGY
+212 
-222 NASATDE
+222 E
-229 NSVAI
+229 RSVAI
-234 GYNATAPFKN
+234 GYGARARYENSIAIGANASVMGENSIAIGNNATANYKN
-244 SIVLGTEKDTVYIP
+244 TVVLGDSNTTVFIP
-258 GNLIIGKTTAVGVRA
+258 GNLVVNHAALIGRA
-273 VSDGRSYPL
+273 AGRNDNLYFRPYAQEDGRHFAVL
-282 YAYTHRSHDGDDRHF
+282 NAGDWKGDDSNLSMVQDD
-297 TDIVDV
+297 TDTDKLVV
-303 IERNH
+303 RVGPYSTQTEWWRR
-308 ADDYKGS
+308 DYK
-315 GDFAVAM
+315 DNN
-322 VGSRTPGIQLGPYTF
+322 
-337 RTHAWSS
+337 RTHINFEDPSK
-344 GYNDNQKICPP
+344 G
-355 TNSGDWYRISRGKCS
+355 NSTKSHKHS
-370 DVDQSSNNVWLWSDA
+370 DI
-385 RLKNIGNTY
+385 RLKNVGEPFTA
-394 TSGLE
+394 GLN
-399 ELNQLKFYHFTFKND
+399 ELEKLNFYHFTFKKD
-414 KDKTPQVGVIAQD
+414 KDQVPQVGVMAQD

>member
-71 GRNQRIFMNGKTD
+71 GRNQRIFMNGRKD

-89 VETGVNIPANSILFG
+89 VETGVNIPTNSVLFGQNILFPF
-104 KNSLSS
+104 NY
-110 GTGGTATTNLVGIG
+110 ATKETSANNLVGIG
-124 FGTTNYLNSVAIGY
+124 FGTSNYLNSVAIGY

-144 DAVSIGK
+144 DAVSIGN
-151 GANGNEYG
+151 GADGNEYG
-159 VAIGSNS
+159 VAIGSKA

-207 YNADA
+207 YNAEA

-222 NASATDE
+222 NASAMDE

-234 GYNATAPFKN
+234 GYNATAPYKN
-244 SIVLGTEKDTVYIP
+244 TVVLGDTNTTVYIP
-258 GNLIIGKTTAVGVRA
+258 GNLVVNHAALIGRNAGRNDNLYFRPYA
-273 VSDGRSYPL
+273 QEDGRHFAVL
-282 YAYTHRSHDGDDRHF
+282 NAGDWKGEDSNVSLVQDDTNDDKLVVRVGPYS
-297 TDIVDV
+297 TQT
-303 IERNH
+303 EWWRR
-308 ADDYKGS
+308 DYK
-315 GDFAVAM
+315 DNN
-322 VGSRTPGIQLGPYTF
+322 
-337 RTHAWSS
+337 RTHINFEDPTR
-344 GYNDNQKICPP
+344 GNDPKSHKQ
-355 TNSGDWYRISRGKCS
+355 S
-370 DVDQSSNNVWLWSDA
+370 DI
-385 RLKNIGNTY
+385 RLKNVGEPFTA
-394 TSGLE
+394 GLN
-399 ELNQLKFYHFTFKND
+399 ELEKLNFYHFTFKKD
-414 KDKTPQVGVIAQD
+414 KDQVPQVGVMAQD

>member
-71 GRNQRIFMNGKTD
+71 GRNQRIFMNGRKD

-89 VETGVNIPANSILFG
+89 VETGVNIPTNSVLFGQNILFPFNYVT
-104 KNSLSS
+104 KETSAN
-110 GTGGTATTNLVGIG
+110 NLVGIG
-124 FGTTNYLNSVAIGY
+124 FGTSNYLNSVAIGY

-144 DAVSIGK
+144 DAVSIGN
-151 GANGNEYG
+151 GADGNEYG
-159 VAIGSNS
+159 VAIGSKA

-186 AITIGAGPFATDTG
+186 AITIGSGPFATDTG

-207 YNADA
+207 YNAEA

-222 NASATDE
+222 NASAMDE

-234 GYNATAPFKN
+234 GYNATAPYKN
-244 SIVLGTEKDTVYIP
+244 TVVLGDTNTTVYIP
-258 GNLIIGKTTAVGVRA
+258 GNLVVNHAALIGRNAGRNDNLYFRPYA
-273 VSDGRSYPL
+273 QEDGRHFAVL
-282 YAYTHRSHDGDDRHF
+282 NAGDWKGEDSNVSLVQDDTNDDKLVVRVGPYS
-297 TDIVDV
+297 TQT
-303 IERNH
+303 EWWRR
-308 ADDYKGS
+308 DYK
-315 GDFAVAM
+315 DNN
-322 VGSRTPGIQLGPYTF
+322 
-337 RTHAWSS
+337 RTHINFEDPTR
-344 GYNDNQKICPP
+344 GNDPKSHKQ
-355 TNSGDWYRISRGKCS
+355 S
-370 DVDQSSNNVWLWSDA
+370 DI
-385 RLKNIGNTY
+385 RLKNVGEPFTA
-394 TSGLE
+394 GLN
-399 ELNQLKFYHFTFKND
+399 ELEKLNFYHFTFKKD
-414 KDKTPQVGVIAQD
+414 KDQVPQVGVMAQD

>member
-71 GRNQRIFMNGKTD
+71 GRNQRIFMNGRKD
-84 GYVGI
+84 GYIGI
-89 VETGVNIPANSILFG
+89 VETGVNIPTNSVLFGQNILFPF
-104 KNSLSS
+104 NY
-110 GTGGTATTNLVGIG
+110 ATKETSANNLVGIG

-144 DAVSIGK
+144 DAVSIGN

-166 QTRYKNS
+166 QTRHKNS
-173 VAIGYNA
+173 VAIGYSA
-180 RTVGEN
+180 RTTGEN
-186 AITIGAGPFATDTG
+186 AVAIGASQWGTEAG
-200 KNAISIG
+200 
-207 YNADA
+207 
-212 IAKNGIAIGY
+212 
-222 NASATDE
+222 E
-229 NSVAI
+229 RSVAI
-234 GYNATAPFKN
+234 GYGANARYERSIAIGANASVMGENSIAIGNNATAHYKN
-244 SIVLGTEKDTVYIP
+244 TVVLGDSNTTVFIP
-258 GNLIIGKTTAVGVRA
+258 GNLVVNHAALIGRA
-273 VSDGRSYPL
+273 AGRNDNLYFRPYAQEDGRHFAVL
-282 YAYTHRSHDGDDRHF
+282 NAGDWKGEDSNVSLVQDDTNDDKLVVRVGPYS
-297 TDIVDV
+297 TVT
-303 IERNH
+303 EWWRR
-308 ADDYKGS
+308 DYK
-315 GDFAVAM
+315 DNN
-322 VGSRTPGIQLGPYTF
+322 
-337 RTHAWSS
+337 RTHINFEDPTR
-344 GYNDNQKICPP
+344 GNDPKSHRQ
-355 TNSGDWYRISRGKCS
+355 S
-370 DVDQSSNNVWLWSDA
+370 DI
-385 RLKNIGNTY
+385 RLKNVGEPFTA
-394 TSGLE
+394 GLN
-399 ELNQLKFYHFTFKND
+399 ELEKLNFYHFTFKKD
-414 KDKTPQVGVIAQD
+414 KDQVPQVGVMAQD

-508 EKLEQKRK
+508 DKLEQKRK

>member
-71 GRNQRIFMNGKTD
+71 GRNQRIFMNGRKD

-89 VETGVNIPANSILFG
+89 VETGVNIPTNSVLFG
-104 KNSLSS
+104 QNMLSPFDFVTKETS
-110 GTGGTATTNLVGIG
+110 ANNLVGIG

-138 KAGAFT
+138 KASANT
-144 DAVSIGK
+144 DSVTIGNS
-151 GANGNEYG
+151 ANGNEYG

-166 QTRYKNS
+166 NTRHNNS
-173 VAIGYNA
+173 VAIGYRA
-180 RTVGEN
+180 QTSGEN
-186 AITIGAGPFATDTG
+186 AV
-200 KNAISIG
+200 
-207 YNADA
+207 
-212 IAKNGIAIGY
+212 AIGGSQWGTE
-222 NASATDE
+222 AGE
-229 NSVAI
+229 RSVAI
-234 GYNATAPFKN
+234 GYGARARYNNSIAIGANASVMGENSIAIGNNATAPYKN
-244 SIVLGTEKDTVYIP
+244 TVVLGDSNTTVFIP
-258 GNLIIGKTTAVGVRA
+258 GNLVVNHAALIGRSAGRNDNLYFRPYA
-273 VSDGRSYPL
+273 QEDGRHFAVL
-282 YAYTHRSHDGDDRHF
+282 NAGDWKGEDSNLSMVQDDTN
-297 TDIVDV
+297 TDLLVV
-303 IERNH
+303 RVGPFSTPGEGWRR
-308 ADDYKGS
+308 DYK
-315 GDFAVAM
+315 DNN
-322 VGSRTPGIQLGPYTF
+322 
-337 RTHAWSS
+337 RTHINFEDPSK
-344 GYNDNQKICPP
+344 G
-355 TNSGDWYRISRGKCS
+355 NSTKSHRQS
-370 DVDQSSNNVWLWSDA
+370 DI
-385 RLKNIGNTY
+385 RLKNVGEPFTA
-394 TSGLE
+394 GLD
-399 ELNQLKFYHFTFKND
+399 ELEKLNFYHFTFKKD
-414 KDKTPQVGVIAQD
+414 KDQVPQVGVMAQD

-483 TKTLEAQAQTIEQ
+483 TKTLESQAQTIEQ

>member
-71 GRNQRIFMNGKTD
+71 GRNQRIFMNGRKD
-84 GYVGI
+84 GYIGI
-89 VETGVNIPANSILFG
+89 VETGVNIPTNSVLFGQNILFPF
-104 KNSLSS
+104 NY
-110 GTGGTATTNLVGIG
+110 ATKETSANNLVGIG
-124 FGTTNYLNSVAIGY
+124 FGTSNYLNSVAIGY
-138 KAGAFT
+138 KAAANT
-144 DAVSIGK
+144 DSVTIGNS
-151 GANGNEYG
+151 ASGNDYG

-173 VAIGYNA
+173 VAIGYSA
-180 RTVGEN
+180 RTTGEN
-186 AITIGAGPFATDTG
+186 AVAIGASQWSTEAG
-200 KNAISIG
+200 
-207 YNADA
+207 
-212 IAKNGIAIGY
+212 
-222 NASATDE
+222 E
-229 NSVAI
+229 RSVAI
-234 GYNATAPFKN
+234 GYGARARYENSIAIGANASVMGENSIAIGNNATANYKN
-244 SIVLGTEKDTVYIP
+244 TVVLGDSNTTVFIP
-258 GNLIIGKTTAVGVRA
+258 GNLVVNHAALIGRA
-273 VSDGRSYPL
+273 AGRNDNLYFRPYAQEDGRHFAVL
-282 YAYTHRSHDGDDRHF
+282 NAGDWKGNDSNLSMVQDD
-297 TDIVDV
+297 TDTDKLVV
-303 IERNH
+303 RVGPYSTQTEWWRG
-308 ADDYKGS
+308 DYK
-315 GDFAVAM
+315 DNN
-322 VGSRTPGIQLGPYTF
+322 
-337 RTHAWSS
+337 RTHI
-344 GYNDNQKICPP
+344 NFEDP
-355 TNSGDWYRISRGKCS
+355 TRGNNPKSHKHS
-370 DVDQSSNNVWLWSDA
+370 DI
-385 RLKNIGNTY
+385 RLKNVGEPFTA
-394 TSGLE
+394 GLN
-399 ELNQLKFYHFTFKND
+399 ELEKLNFYHFTFKKD
-414 KDKTPQVGVIAQD
+414 KDQVPQVGVMAQD

>member
-71 GRNQRIFMNGKTD
+71 GRNQRIFMNGRKD

-89 VETGVNIPANSILFG
+89 VETGVNIPTNSVIFG
-104 KNSLSS
+104 KNMLFPFDYVTKESP
-110 GTGGTATTNLVGIG
+110 ANNLVGIG
-124 FGTTNYLNSVAIGY
+124 FDTSNYLNSVAIGY

-144 DAVSIGK
+144 DAVSIGN
-151 GANGNEYG
+151 GASGSDYG

-166 QTRYKNS
+166 NTRHKNS
-173 VAIGYNA
+173 VAIGYRA
-180 RTVGEN
+180 QTTGEN
-186 AITIGAGPFATDTG
+186 AV
-200 KNAISIG
+200 
-207 YNADA
+207 
-212 IAKNGIAIGY
+212 AIGGSQWGTE
-222 NASATDE
+222 AGE
-229 NSVAI
+229 RSVAI
-234 GYNATAPFKN
+234 GYGARARYNNSIAIGANASVMGENSIAIGNNATANYKN
-244 SIVLGTEKDTVYIP
+244 TVVLGDSNTTVFIP
-258 GNLIIGKTTAVGVRA
+258 GNLVVDHAALIGRA
-273 VSDGRSYPL
+273 AGRNDNLYFRPYAQEDGR
-282 YAYTHRSHDGDDRHF
+282 H
-297 TDIVDV
+297 
-303 IERNH
+303 
-308 ADDYKGS
+308 
-315 GDFAVAM
+315 FAVLNAGDWKGEDSNLSM
-322 VGSRTPGIQLGPYTF
+322 VQDDTNTDKLVVRVGPYSTLTEWWRRDYRDNN
-337 RTHAWSS
+337 RTHI
-344 GYNDNQKICPP
+344 NFEDP
-355 TNSGDWYRISRGKCS
+355 TKGNNPKSHRQS
-370 DVDQSSNNVWLWSDA
+370 DI
-385 RLKNIGNTY
+385 RLKNVGEPFTA
-394 TSGLE
+394 GLN
-399 ELNQLKFYHFTFKND
+399 ELEKLNFYHFTFKKD
-414 KDKTPQVGVIAQD
+414 KDQVPQVGVMAQD

>member
-71 GRNQRIFMNGKTD
+71 GRNQRIFMNGRKD

-89 VETGVNIPANSILFG
+89 VETGVNIPTNSVLFGQNILFPFNYVT
-104 KNSLSS
+104 KETSAN
-110 GTGGTATTNLVGIG
+110 NLVGIG
-124 FGTTNYLNSVAIGY
+124 FGTSNYLNSVAIGY

-144 DAVSIGK
+144 DAVSIGN
-151 GANGNEYG
+151 GADGNEYG
-159 VAIGSNS
+159 VAIGSKA

-207 YNADA
+207 YNAEA

-222 NASATDE
+222 NASAMDE

-234 GYNATAPFKN
+234 GYNATAPYKN
-244 SIVLGTEKDTVYIP
+244 TVVLGDTNTTVYIP
-258 GNLIIGKTTAVGVRA
+258 GNLVVNHAALIGRNAGRNDNLYFRPYA
-273 VSDGRSYPL
+273 QEDGRHFAVL
-282 YAYTHRSHDGDDRHF
+282 NAGDWKGEDSNVSLVQDDTNDDKLVVRVGPYS
-297 TDIVDV
+297 TQT
-303 IERNH
+303 EWWRR
-308 ADDYKGS
+308 DYK
-315 GDFAVAM
+315 DNN
-322 VGSRTPGIQLGPYTF
+322 
-337 RTHAWSS
+337 RTHINFEDPTR
-344 GYNDNQKICPP
+344 GNDPKSHKQ
-355 TNSGDWYRISRGKCS
+355 S
-370 DVDQSSNNVWLWSDA
+370 DI
-385 RLKNIGNTY
+385 RLKNVGEPFTA
-394 TSGLE
+394 GLN
-399 ELNQLKFYHFTFKND
+399 ELEKLNFYHFIFKKD
-414 KDKTPQVGVIAQD
+414 KDQVPQVGVMAQD